1 MLALKR
7 TRIEVKISKN
17 NFVIIRIL
25 PTLIWLSEKKC
36 RIVNSEF
43 WVRDY
48 ESCEFLFPIYYV
60 TIVIIEKV
68 KNNV

>member
-25 PTLIWLSEKKC
+25 PILIWLSEKKA
-36 RIVNSEF
+36 E
-43 WVRDY
+43 
-48 ESCEFLFPIYYV
+48 L
-60 TIVIIEKV
+60 
-68 KNNV
+68 